1 MKNSGALPVII
12 QGLFR
17 REVWLM
23 EKEMAPPVFRRRHS
37 SPSDRN

>member
-12 QGLFR
+12 RGLFR

-23 EKEMAPPVFRRRHS
+23 EKEMAPPVSQRRHS
-37 SPSDRN
+37 STDD